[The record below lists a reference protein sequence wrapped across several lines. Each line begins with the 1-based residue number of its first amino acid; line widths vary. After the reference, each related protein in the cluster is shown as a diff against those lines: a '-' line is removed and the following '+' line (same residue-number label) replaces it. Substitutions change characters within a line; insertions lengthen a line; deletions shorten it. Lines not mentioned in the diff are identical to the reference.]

1 MIKQIT
7 RTGLQQY
14 GLTLGVLTILLGFLG
29 FSLLTLF
36 HEQQRLFQSS
46 RENIFWSAAQIEV
59 ELLRFLNTLERY
71 GRHDPQIDHD
81 ALLERFDIFWSR
93 VQVFEQGPVGERLR
107 EVPAAEQSVTT
118 GLSLLQTTEPQ
129 LLALKP
135 GDSTQISIIQTRF
148 APLVQTFHQ
157 IALQVMISEEQRYD
171 GIRQRLLGSY
181 WKLAFFILGVLLIGC
196 TLVALLIRENR
207 RSKKLAA
214 SNLQFA
220 AAAEDSPD
228 GIILARRH
236 HNSHRISYCN
246 LRFRQLLG
254 VHEDTCEQGNADLSH
269 ILQKQLGVTIPDLGV
284 EKLSQSAQP
293 VRCEFQ
299 IQHPD
304 QNQPSWLEFVYAPVR
319 EADGSIRLFHG
330 RLEDVSERKL
340 TEIALVEAKEQ
351 AEAGN
356 RAKSDFLALMSHEIR
371 TPLNGILGM
380 LDVLARAPLAQDD
393 SVCINIAQQ
402 SGEALLALVDDV
414 LDFSRLEAGQLR
426 LTVRPFDLTEL
437 LNGAVRLFSP
447 KAQERQIA
455 LTLDMTAATI
465 QRLQGDPDRLRQVLF
480 NLISNAIKFTAQG
493 KVSIE
498 VATRRQPAG
507 VELSISVKDT
517 GIGISPAQQASIFD
531 AFAQADSSAKAEL
544 KHLVSKGGTGLGL
557 AICQRLI
564 TMMDG
569 SISLDSQPGQ
579 GSSFRCTVLL
589 QEAEQSMPAPGTEL
603 TTAQLMSA
611 AHVLVVD
618 DSASNRAVAQQLLNK
633 LGLPATAVDSGE
645 AAVEAVKNGA
655 YALILMDLRMPG
667 MDGLAATRA
676 IRGLPSSAA
685 RLPIIALTA
694 NVSGGERERCL
705 QAGMN
710 DFFSK
715 PVRLHELADML
726 ARWLPAHDNDSL
738 PESTLENIPA
748 QAVSDG
754 KSANTRQALLMAR
767 SQVTQTVL
775 TNLLEQAGCT
785 VTAVA
790 DANEAIAAIAQ
801 TDVQL
806 LLFEGSQVPEPVI
819 QAMQEQRQQGK
830 PVVLIAL
837 LSTED
842 WPQKDALLA
851 RGIDACLAKPVKSSA
866 LLATVDELLQ
876 PAPITDAPHNATP
889 LLDQSTL
896 AELEELGE
904 PGELAAMVET
914 FLDEISQR
922 QHAIQQATAAAD
934 MAELAELAHAL
945 KSASGSFGA
954 LALQSQA
961 QTLEACCR
969 AGQREQVQQLSAS
982 LQAHIPQTIAAF
994 RRYISERV

>member
-7 RTGLQQY
+7 RTGLQRY

-480 NLISNAIKFTAQG
+480 NLISNA
-493 KVSIE
+493 
-498 VATRRQPAG
+498 
-507 VELSISVKDT
+507 
-517 GIGISPAQQASIFD
+517 
-531 AFAQADSSAKAEL
+531 
-544 KHLVSKGGTGLGL
+544 
-557 AICQRLI
+557 
-564 TMMDG
+564 
-569 SISLDSQPGQ
+569 
-579 GSSFRCTVLL
+579 
-589 QEAEQSMPAPGTEL
+589 
-603 TTAQLMSA
+603 
-611 AHVLVVD
+611 
-618 DSASNRAVAQQLLNK
+618 
-633 LGLPATAVDSGE
+633 
-645 AAVEAVKNGA
+645 
-655 YALILMDLRMPG
+655 
-667 MDGLAATRA
+667 
-676 IRGLPSSAA
+676 
-685 RLPIIALTA
+685 
-694 NVSGGERERCL
+694 
-705 QAGMN
+705 
-710 DFFSK
+710 
-715 PVRLHELADML
+715 
-726 ARWLPAHDNDSL
+726 
-738 PESTLENIPA
+738 
-748 QAVSDG
+748 
-754 KSANTRQALLMAR
+754 
-767 SQVTQTVL
+767 
-775 TNLLEQAGCT
+775 
-785 VTAVA
+785 
-790 DANEAIAAIAQ
+790 
-801 TDVQL
+801 
-806 LLFEGSQVPEPVI
+806 
-819 QAMQEQRQQGK
+819 
-830 PVVLIAL
+830 
-837 LSTED
+837 
-842 WPQKDALLA
+842 
-851 RGIDACLAKPVKSSA
+851 
-866 LLATVDELLQ
+866 
-876 PAPITDAPHNATP
+876 
-889 LLDQSTL
+889 
-896 AELEELGE
+896 
-904 PGELAAMVET
+904 
-914 FLDEISQR
+914 
-922 QHAIQQATAAAD
+922 
-934 MAELAELAHAL
+934 
-945 KSASGSFGA
+945 
-954 LALQSQA
+954 
-961 QTLEACCR
+961 
-969 AGQREQVQQLSAS
+969 
-982 LQAHIPQTIAAF
+982 
-994 RRYISERV
+994 